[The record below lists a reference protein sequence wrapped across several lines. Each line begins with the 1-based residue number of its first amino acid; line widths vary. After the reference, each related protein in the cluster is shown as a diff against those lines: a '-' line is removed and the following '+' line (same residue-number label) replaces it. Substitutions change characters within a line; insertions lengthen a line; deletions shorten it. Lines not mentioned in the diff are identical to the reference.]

1 MHSHMRPELIRRGA
15 SIGVSGPHPRSERLR
30 GISRTAI
37 SASIY
42 YCTWNALS
50 LPWRPS
56 VGSDL
61 PEPPT
66 QPQACPNC
74 PAISRISR
82 MCQSPKPRTGRHRSS
97 PGVLSRRDPS
107 DAPTTRGDIA
117 GRAGAGSSPS
127 VLQPRPAATFR
138 ATGLRLSETLAR
150 KPGSAN
156 AKAAPATRP
165 SNERPPVHAHRRR
178 CRYSMPDHLSK
189 QCGTHWSCC
198 QANRRRLLREVIRIQ
213 HTIND
218 PRAIVPTDA
227 ESASK
232 YIEGRTE
239 RFPLHRRFAIPR
251 RRPMAGTSDGDSV
264 VRGLSLLFKSRVASR
279 SMPKLGPRHLRLK
292 LDKATQ
298 ATGTSIFG
306 SSNPTTAV
314 GDSGN
319 VRLSS
324 LRPSR
329 SHARPP
335 LHCE

>member
-1 MHSHMRPELIRRGA
+1 
-15 SIGVSGPHPRSERLR
+15 
-30 GISRTAI
+30 
-37 SASIY
+37 
-42 YCTWNALS
+42 
-50 LPWRPS
+50 
-56 VGSDL
+56 
-61 PEPPT
+61 
-66 QPQACPNC
+66 
-74 PAISRISR
+74 

-97 PGVLSRRDPS
+97 PGNLSRRDPIRRPNNPRRHRRS
-107 DAPTTRGDIA
+107 RRCRIEPVSPSTPAGSHVPRHGAAPVRNACPETRFGQRQ
-117 GRAGAGSSPS
+117 GRASE
-127 VLQPRPAATFR
+127 PA
-138 ATGLRLSETLAR
+138 
-150 KPGSAN
+150 
-156 AKAAPATRP
+156 P